1 MISDNKY
8 YDELR
13 NAWRQKKH
21 LASDN
26 FFGRLRRCGFPANTK
41 HLYSICTTSDQ
52 RFRRWSNIVQLLY
65 KCFVFAGFRI
75 IGSDCGAC
83 VSQVK
88 DDEICMTPL
97 IGGDDW
103 ANQVYDT
110 LESRP
115 SAPSILIIHPQ
126 TRQRR
131 IKHGPYVS
139 DVGPLLGHWSKFVLG
154 HTQNR
159 TIWAMQSARHRIT
172 RLIICH
178 AFYYVT
184 NYLFL
189 LQAVMVPNFV

>member
-8 YDELR
+8 YGELSKCMTPGKNIWQR
-13 NAWRQKKH
+13 
-21 LASDN
+21 DN
-26 FFGRLRRCGFPANTK
+26 FFGRLRRC
-41 HLYSICTTSDQ
+41 
-52 RFRRWSNIVQLLY
+52 
-65 KCFVFAGFRI
+65 GFRI

-88 DDEICMTPL
+88 DDKICMTPL

-139 DVGPLLGHWSKFVLG
+139 DVGPLLGHWSTFVLG